1 MTKILHDLANFNSGM
16 LRFQQEN
23 FPYFFLA
30 FSNTRRTQTN
40 SCGQFAVLTAKMSPV
55 KFIFFVAVSSSLDS
69 FFSSTLH
76 RRPNFLLFYTLQN
89 FI

>member
-1 MTKILHDLANFNSGM
+1 
-16 LRFQQEN
+16 
-23 FPYFFLA
+23 
-30 FSNTRRTQTN
+30 
-40 SCGQFAVLTAKMSPV
+40 MSPV

-76 RRPNFLLFYTLQN
+76 RCPNFLFFYTLQN